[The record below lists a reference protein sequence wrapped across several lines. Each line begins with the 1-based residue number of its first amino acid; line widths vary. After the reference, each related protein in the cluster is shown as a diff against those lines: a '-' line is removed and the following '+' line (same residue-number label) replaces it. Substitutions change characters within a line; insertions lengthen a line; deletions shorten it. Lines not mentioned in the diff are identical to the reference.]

1 MRKLLLLV
9 LSTALLAAC
18 SKDVIDEKR
27 SPQTAGNR
35 TLCVSLDEE
44 DTRIQLNEELK
55 TVWTEGDLV
64 SVFYRSAVNEKWQYC
79 GETGQRTGNIIPVDS
94 SVVPPATTNHIV
106 VVYPYNEAYFYNS
119 VTQNVQGWLPA
130 TQHYLK
136 DSYALDGNIL
146 ISSTEYNQVS
156 LKSVCGWIK
165 LQLTGNGERV
175 KSITLKGNN
184 GEQVAGELYIN
195 SADATSTLASESGVA
210 GDDSEAGGT
219 LVRPGTILTEVI
231 LDCDEGVTLSTE
243 ATAFYI
249 ALPPQTFT
257 NGFTI
262 EVKDIYGRAITK
274 STSKEL
280 IIERNHIQPMAELD
294 IAMEIPTNEIWYTNG
309 STTYATSPYQTSS
322 VKAFGASLQTN
333 SYDADKGCWVM
344 KFSGDVTKVDSSAFS
359 SRSITSIILPESV
372 TYIGSSAFYSCS
384 TLTEI
389 TLPDSV
395 TSLGSGAFASCT
407 QLKRVNIGSKLES
420 VDISTF
426 SNCPNL
432 KFYGPLASLD
442 GHCVINKGTLVAFAP
457 GTVTEYTIP
466 NTVSTVGEYA
476 FYGCTTL
483 SNITIPDSVV
493 RLKNS
498 AFRSCT
504 GLQSVTIPESVIAID
519 GYAFDS
525 CSKLKE
531 VYCQPLTPPTGYYT
545 MFPST
550 NADLKIYVPTE
561 SVEAYRGAQYWSDY
575 VEIIEGYEFV
585 YDSSEGAS
593 PSNNEIWYTNG
604 STTEATNPY
613 NSAVF
618 GANIVSNSYR
628 AKYNCWVILFDAA
641 VSSIGSSA
649 FSNCKAITSITLPN
663 SVTTIGNSAFY
674 SCTGLR
680 SITLP
685 DSVTDID
692 TSAFSRCSNIEAFR
706 GKYATSDGRCVVKDG
721 AIIAY
726 AQASGTEFSIP
737 VGVTSI
743 GYYAF
748 YDCKSLTKVAIPD
761 GVTNIQGFRECSN
774 LVEIDLP
781 KTALSIGSFSSCS
794 SLKSLTIPE
803 GATTIV
809 DEALYGCSAMESI
822 YIPSSVIAIGDEA
835 FRDCTGALTINC
847 NIPNSSYYQSDN
859 RDSYPIFWKSKLSKV
874 IVGEDVTYIGN
885 TAFSYCSELNGIYI
899 KAATPPTLGSTTFI
913 ENGADFRIYVPYE
926 SLELYTSADG
936 WESHSDIIVGYDFE
950 NDVVVGLPTQIP
962 ITFDWYINATNGV
975 YEIDT
980 PEELVALS
988 RLTNGDTTALDAVG
1002 ASDALSFSGEV
1013 INLMADI
1020 DLGSFCGKIAGN
1032 WTPIKGFMGTFDG
1045 KNHTISNL
1053 YSHTS
1058 GSTGLFSMLSGATI
1072 RNIAVEGEIICSSAN
1087 DVGAIASEATNTI
1100 FENCKSNVDITTST
1114 SSSVTCVGGICGRD
1128 LGDYNSYCTFIA
1140 CQSTS
1145 NISDTIDEWEWQ
1157 NHIAGIVGFTT
1168 YSKIVACTHTDGYIH
1183 EENKQSYTSVGG
1195 ICGYAD
1201 STNDFRIVACYTN
1214 TETDGRMPG
1223 HILGACSYRG
1233 SYAPT
1238 NKINSCYYA
1247 GQSLVSQGNKGVGTD
1262 NYGGS
1267 SYSFD
1272 SGTARSTDI
1281 AAEIINMNTAIELW
1295 NNDNPE
1301 RVCNYRYSL
1310 DSNNKPI
1317 LVKTDSM

>member
-1 MRKLLLLV
+1 MRKLLLLA

-27 SPQTAGNR
+27 GPQTAGNR

-44 DTRIQLNEELK
+44 ETRIQLNEELK

-119 VTQNVQGWLPA
+119 LTQNVQGWLPA

-280 IIERNHIQPMAELD
+280 TIERNHIQPMAELD

-322 VKAFGASLQTN
+322 DKAFGAGLQSN

-395 TSLGSGAFASCT
+395 TSLGSSAFASCT

-426 SNCPNL
+426 SSCPNL

-504 GLQSVTIPESVIAID
+504 GLQSVTIPESVIAIE

-545 MFPST
+545 MFPSA

-575 VEIIEGYEFV
+575 VDIIEGYEFV
-585 YDSSEGAS
+585 YDSSEGAT
-593 PSNNEIWYTNG
+593 PANNEIWYTNG
-604 STTEATNPY
+604 STTETTNPY

-641 VSSIGSSA
+641 VNSIGSSA

-685 DSVTDID
+685 DSVTDIN
-692 TSAFSRCSNIEAFR
+692 TSAFWRCSNIEAFR

-748 YDCKSLTKVAIPD
+748 YDCKNLTKVAIPD

-781 KTALSIGSFSSCS
+781 NTALSIGSFSSCR

-809 DEALYGCSAMESI
+809 DEALDGCSAMESI

-835 FRDCTGALTINC
+835 FRDCTGVLTINC

-874 IVGEDVTYIGN
+874 IVDEDVTYIGN

-950 NDVVVGLPTQIP
+950 NDVVVGVPTQNP
-962 ITFDWYINATNGV
+962 ITFDWYINASNGV

-1002 ASDALSFSGEV
+1002 ASDALSFNGEV

-1020 DLGSFCGKIAGN
+1020 DLGSYCGKIAGN
-1032 WTPIKGFMGTFDG
+1032 WIPIKGFMGTFDG

-1053 YSHTS
+1053 YS
-1058 GSTGLFSMLSGATI
+1058 
-1072 RNIAVEGEIICSSAN
+1072 
-1087 DVGAIASEATNTI
+1087 
-1100 FENCKSNVDITTST
+1100 
-1114 SSSVTCVGGICGRD
+1114 
-1128 LGDYNSYCTFIA
+1128 
-1140 CQSTS
+1140 

-1157 NHIAGIVGFTT
+1157 NHIAGIVGVTT

-1201 STNDFRIVACYTN
+1201 WTNDFRIVACYTN

-1238 NKINSCYYA
+1238 NKISSCYYA

-1281 AAEIINMNTAIELW
+1281 AAEIINMNTAIESW

-1317 LVKTDSM
+1317 LVKTDSK